1 MVMDLEKTNELVKPE
16 SSRTRKFLSF
26 LVAFFYA
33 GLLINAIRAY
43 ATLVFFVVIGIFP
56 VFLNLLEGK
65 DFAINLVGG
74 LFNVLTLVVVFI
86 FSRRVYR
93 RFTHTLSEEEKQK
106 MSVWKSG
113 ATGLFIT
120 IGLLLYYVFLPAIT
134 GSIDA

>member
-1 MVMDLEKTNELVKPE
+1 MGIDLEETNESVKAE
-16 SSRTRKFLSF
+16 SSRIRKFLSF

-43 ATLVFFVVIGIFP
+43 ATVVFFLVIGGFP
-56 VFLNLLEGK
+56 DFLNLLIGEESVK
-65 DFAINLVGG
+65 LAGG

-86 FSRRVYR
+86 LSRRVYR

-134 GSIDA
+134 GSVDT

>member
-1 MVMDLEKTNELVKPE
+1 MGIDLEETNESVKAE
-16 SSRTRKFLSF
+16 SSRIRKFLSF

-43 ATLVFFVVIGIFP
+43 ATVVFFFVIGGFP
-56 VFLNLLEGK
+56 DFLNLLIGEESVK
-65 DFAINLVGG
+65 LAGG

-86 FSRRVYR
+86 LSRRVYR

>member
-1 MVMDLEKTNELVKPE
+1 MVIDLKEKNESVKPE
-16 SSRTRKFLSF
+16 PSRIRKFISF

-33 GLLINAIRAY
+33 GVLINAIRAY
-43 ATLVFFVVIGIFP
+43 ATVVFFLVIGKFP
-56 VFLNLLEGK
+56 DFLNLLIGEESVK
-65 DFAINLVGG
+65 VVGG
-74 LFNVLTLVVVFI
+74 LFNVLTLVVVYI
-86 FSRRVYR
+86 LSRKVYR

-134 GSIDA
+134 GSVDT

>member
-1 MVMDLEKTNELVKPE
+1 MVIDLKEKNESVKPE
-16 SSRTRKFLSF
+16 PSRIRKFLSF

-33 GLLINAIRAY
+33 GVLINAIRAY
-43 ATLVFFVVIGIFP
+43 ATVVFFLVIGKFP
-56 VFLNLLEGK
+56 DFLNLLIGEESVK
-65 DFAINLVGG
+65 VVGG
-74 LFNVLTLVVVFI
+74 LVVVYI
-86 FSRRVYR
+86 LSRKVYR

-134 GSIDA
+134 GSVDT

>member
-1 MVMDLEKTNELVKPE
+1 MGIDLEETNESVKAE
-16 SSRTRKFLSF
+16 SSRIRKFLSF

-33 GLLINAIRAY
+33 GLLINAISAY
-43 ATLVFFVVIGIFP
+43 ATVVFFFVIGRFP
-56 VFLNLLEGK
+56 DFLNLLIGEESVK
-65 DFAINLVGG
+65 LAGG
-74 LFNVLTLVVVFI
+74 LINVLTLVVVFI
-86 FSRRVYR
+86 LSRRVYR

>member
-1 MVMDLEKTNELVKPE
+1 MGIDLEETNESVKAE
-16 SSRTRKFLSF
+16 SSRIRKFLSF

-43 ATLVFFVVIGIFP
+43 ATVVFFLVIGGFP
-56 VFLNLLEGK
+56 DFLNLLIGEESVK
-65 DFAINLVGG
+65 LAGG

-86 FSRRVYR
+86 LSRRVYR